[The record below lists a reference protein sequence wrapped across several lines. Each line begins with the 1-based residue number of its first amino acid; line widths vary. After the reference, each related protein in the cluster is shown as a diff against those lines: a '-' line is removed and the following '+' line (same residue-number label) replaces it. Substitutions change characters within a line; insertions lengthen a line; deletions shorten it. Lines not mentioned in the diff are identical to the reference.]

1 VLYLQYQNQKMLVE
15 YTSLPE
21 TAKVWI
27 YPSNRKFYD
36 TEIEGLNQ
44 KIIFF
49 LESWNADDATFQV
62 SYKLLYN
69 RFIVFFASSENP
81 LTNTDIDTSVQFI
94 LQLQQEYEV
103 ELLDRMNVC
112 FKQGEYVQYK
122 DLKDFKKLIKN
133 RAVTGKTIVFDN
145 LVTSK
150 EEFENYWEVPIS
162 ESWYGRF
169 LK

>member
-1 VLYLQYQNQKMLVE
+1 MLVE

-36 TEIEGLNQ
+36 TEIDDLNQ
-44 KIIFF
+44 KIITF
-49 LESWNADDATFQV
+49 LESWNVDEESFQV

-69 RFIVFFASSENP
+69 RFIVLFADSNAP
-81 LTNTDIDTSVQFI
+81 LTNTEIDASVAFV